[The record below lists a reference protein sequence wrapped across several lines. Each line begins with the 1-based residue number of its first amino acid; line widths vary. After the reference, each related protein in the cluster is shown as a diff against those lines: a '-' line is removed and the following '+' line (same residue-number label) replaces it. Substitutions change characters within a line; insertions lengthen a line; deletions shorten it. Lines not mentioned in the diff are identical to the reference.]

1 MHVRSEDK
9 KQSPEVSLR
18 LHYVHV
24 LSECVAS
31 DQTSRDMICTSTDN
45 CPSSHAHLRGVT
57 HLAMAG
63 TTAEST
69 RRSESYRDK
78 FGNVFPDLVKELAKD
93 KSNPEIADS
102 IEHLKKVLCPRQG

>member
-1 MHVRSEDK
+1 
-9 KQSPEVSLR
+9 
-18 LHYVHV
+18 
-24 LSECVAS
+24 
-31 DQTSRDMICTSTDN
+31 
-45 CPSSHAHLRGVT
+45 
-57 HLAMAG
+57 MAG